1 MVITFLK
8 GGDRIVERVDIF
20 QDIAERTGGD
30 IYLGVVGPVRTGK
43 STFIR
48 KFMELMVIP
57 NIESVADQDRS
68 RDELPQGAAGRTI
81 MTAEP
86 KFVPAE
92 AVEISIREG
101 LKAKVRMVDCVGY
114 TVDGALGY
122 EEDDGPRMVMTP
134 WFEEA
139 VPFQEAAEFGTRKVI
154 TDHSTVGLVVTTDG
168 SITEIPR
175 ENYLASEERVIQELK
190 ELNKPF
196 IVLLNSTQPY
206 ARETAE
212 LVLELE
218 STYNVPVLPIN
229 CLNLAYED
237 VMRIM
242 EEVLYEFPV
251 REVNINLPRWIE
263 ELEAQ
268 HWLRVQF
275 EDAVRE
281 SLEDVRRLR
290 DIDGAIE
297 LMAAKEIV
305 LDVSLQEMN
314 LGTGVATI
322 DIMEQEDLFFQV
334 LEEVSGF
341 RLEGDHDLFRLVKDL
356 SLAKKEYDKIAQALR
371 EVRETGYGIVTPQL
385 DEMQLEDPEMI
396 KQGGQYGVRLRA
408 KAPSLH
414 IIRADI
420 ATEVTPIIGTEK
432 QCQDMVRFLLDDF
445 QENPMKIWE
454 TNIFGKTL
462 YDLVREGIQSKL
474 YRMPENAQAKLSDT
488 VQRIVNDGHGGLICI
503 II

>member
-1 MVITFLK
+1 M
-8 GGDRIVERVDIF
+8 ERVDIF

-57 NIESVADQDRS
+57 NIDQAGDQERA

-92 AVEISIREG
+92 AVEITVKEG
-101 LKAKVRMVDCVGY
+101 LKARIRMVDCVGY
-114 TVDGALGY
+114 SVTGALGY
-122 EEDDGPRMVMTP
+122 EEDEGPRMVMTP

-139 VPFQEAAEFGTRKVI
+139 TPFQEAAEYGTRKVI
-154 TDHSTVGLVVTTDG
+154 TDHSTVGIVVTTDG
-168 SITEIPR
+168 SITDLER
-175 ENYLASEERVIQELK
+175 VNYLEAEERVISELK
-190 ELNKPF
+190 ELGKPF
-196 IVLLNSTQPY
+196 IVLLNSVQPL

-212 LVLELE
+212 LVHELE
-218 STYNVPVLPIN
+218 AKYDVPVLPLN
-229 CLNLAYED
+229 CLYLTHED
-237 VMRIM
+237 VMRVM

-263 ELEAQ
+263 ELEGQ

-281 SLEDVRRLR
+281 SLDEVRRIR

-297 LMAAKEIV
+297 RMAAKEII
-305 LDVSLQEMN
+305 LDVGLSEMD
-314 LGTGVATI
+314 LGTGVASI
-322 DIMEQEDLFFQV
+322 DVLEQEDLFFQV
-334 LEEVSGF
+334 MEEVSGF
-341 RLEGDHDLFRLVKDL
+341 RLEGDHDLFRLVKEL
-356 SLAKKEYDKIAQALR
+356 SVAKKEYDKVSQALR
-371 EVRETGYGIVTPQL
+371 EVRETGYGIVAPQL
-385 DEMQLEDPEMI
+385 DEMQLEDPELI
-396 KQGGQYGVRLRA
+396 KQGGRYGVRLKA

-432 QCQDMVRFLLDDF
+432 QCEDMVKYLLDDF
-445 QENPMKIWE
+445 KDDPMRIWQ

-462 YDLVREGIQSKL
+462 FDLVREGIQGKL
-474 YRMPENAQAKLSDT
+474 HRMPDNAQVKLTDT
-488 VQRIVNDGHGGLICI
+488 IQRIVNEGSGGLICI

>member
-1 MVITFLK
+1 
-8 GGDRIVERVDIF
+8 
-20 QDIAERTGGD
+20 
-30 IYLGVVGPVRTGK
+30 
-43 STFIR
+43 
-48 KFMELMVIP
+48 
-57 NIESVADQDRS
+57 
-68 RDELPQGAAGRTI
+68 
-81 MTAEP
+81 
-86 KFVPAE
+86 
-92 AVEISIREG
+92 
-101 LKAKVRMVDCVGY
+101 
-114 TVDGALGY
+114 
-122 EEDDGPRMVMTP
+122 
-134 WFEEA
+134 
-139 VPFQEAAEFGTRKVI
+139 
-154 TDHSTVGLVVTTDG
+154 
-168 SITEIPR
+168 
-175 ENYLASEERVIQELK
+175 
-190 ELNKPF
+190 
-196 IVLLNSTQPY
+196 
-206 ARETAE
+206 
-212 LVLELE
+212 
-218 STYNVPVLPIN
+218 
-229 CLNLAYED
+229 
-237 VMRIM
+237 
-242 EEVLYEFPV
+242 
-251 REVNINLPRWIE
+251 
-263 ELEAQ
+263 
-268 HWLRVQF
+268 
-275 EDAVRE
+275 
-281 SLEDVRRLR
+281 
-290 DIDGAIE
+290 
-297 LMAAKEIV
+297 MAAKESV

-356 SLAKKEYDKIAQALR
+356 SFAKKEYDKIAQALR

-414 IIRADI
+414 IIKADI

>member
-1 MVITFLK
+1 M
-8 GGDRIVERVDIF
+8 DRMNIF

-57 NIESVADQDRS
+57 NIEHPADQERA

-92 AVEISIREG
+92 AVDIVIRDG
-101 LKAKVRMVDCVGY
+101 VNARVRMADCVGY
-114 TVDGALGY
+114 SVPGALGY
-122 EEDDGPRMVMTP
+122 EEDEGPRMVMTP
-134 WFEEA
+134 WFEDA
-139 VPFQEAAEFGTRKVI
+139 IPFQEAAEYGTRKVI
-154 TDHSTVGLVVTTDG
+154 TDHSTVGLVVLTDG
-168 SITEIPR
+168 TITDISR
-175 ENYLASEERVIQELK
+175 ENYLESEERVIQELK

-196 IVLLNSTQPY
+196 VVLLNSVQPFTQ
-206 ARETAE
+206 ETGE
-212 LVLELE
+212 LVQELE
-218 STYNVPVLPIN
+218 ARYNVPVLPVN
-229 CLNLAYED
+229 CLSLTRED
-237 VMRIM
+237 ILRIL
-242 EEVLYEFPV
+242 EEALYEFPV

-263 ELEAQ
+263 ELELQ

-275 EDAVRE
+275 EEAVRD
-281 SLEDVRRLR
+281 SLEDVQRLR
-290 DIDGAIE
+290 DIDGSIDRLAQ
-297 LMAAKEIV
+297 KDIV
-305 LDVSLQEMN
+305 LDVTLQEMN
-314 LGTGVATI
+314 LATGVATI
-322 DIMEQEDLFFQV
+322 DVLEQEDLFFQIM
-334 LEEVSGF
+334 EEISGF
-341 RLEGDHDLFRLVKDL
+341 RLEGDHDLFRLVKEF
-356 SLAKKEYDKIAQALR
+356 SLAKKEYDKVSQALR

-385 DEMQLEDPEMI
+385 DEMQLDDPEMI
-396 KQGGQYGVRLRA
+396 KQGGRYGVRLRA

-432 QCQDMVRFLLDDF
+432 QCEDMVRYMLDEF
-445 QENPMKIWE
+445 QDDPMKIWQ

-462 YDLVREGIQSKL
+462 SDLVREGIQSKV
-474 YRMPENAQAKLSDT
+474 YRMPDNARGKLQDT
-488 VQRIVNDGHGGLICI
+488 LQRIVNEGSGGLICI

>member
-1 MVITFLK
+1 M
-8 GGDRIVERVDIF
+8 DRMNIF

-57 NIESVADQDRS
+57 NIEHPADQERA

-92 AVEISIREG
+92 AVDIVIRDG
-101 LKAKVRMVDCVGY
+101 VNARVRMADCVGY
-114 TVDGALGY
+114 SVPGALGY
-122 EEDDGPRMVMTP
+122 EEDEGPRMVMTP

-139 VPFQEAAEFGTRKVI
+139 IPFQEAAEYGTRKVI
-154 TDHSTVGLVVTTDG
+154 TDHSTVGLVVLTDG
-168 SITEIPR
+168 TITDISR
-175 ENYLASEERVIQELK
+175 ENYLESEERVIQELK

-196 IVLLNSTQPY
+196 VVLLNSVQPFTQ
-206 ARETAE
+206 ETGE
-212 LVLELE
+212 LVQELE
-218 STYNVPVLPIN
+218 ARYNVPVLPVN
-229 CLNLAYED
+229 CLSLTRED
-237 VMRIM
+237 ILRIL
-242 EEVLYEFPV
+242 EEALYEFPV

-263 ELEAQ
+263 ELELQ

-275 EDAVRE
+275 EEAVRD
-281 SLEDVRRLR
+281 SLEDVQRLR
-290 DIDGAIE
+290 DIDGSIDRLAQ
-297 LMAAKEIV
+297 KDIV
-305 LDVSLQEMN
+305 LDVTLQEMN
-314 LGTGVATI
+314 LATGVATI
-322 DIMEQEDLFFQV
+322 DVLEQEDLFFQIM
-334 LEEVSGF
+334 EEISGF
-341 RLEGDHDLFRLVKDL
+341 RLEGDHDLFRLVKEF
-356 SLAKKEYDKIAQALR
+356 SLAKKEYDKVSQALR

-385 DEMQLEDPEMI
+385 DEMQLDDPEMI
-396 KQGGQYGVRLRA
+396 KQGGRYGVRLRA

-432 QCQDMVRFLLDDF
+432 QCEDMVRYMLDEF
-445 QENPMKIWE
+445 QDDPMKIWQ

-462 YDLVREGIQSKL
+462 SDLVREGIQSKV
-474 YRMPENAQAKLSDT
+474 YRMPDNARGKLQDT
-488 VQRIVNDGHGGLICI
+488 LQRIVNEGSGGLICI